1 MQIPSVP
8 SPLSFRLLLIS
19 LFCSPSF
26 PCLGTLQAQAQPP
39 PSSLEPGKLRAAGT
53 EQALPGKD
61 RCKSSGFHMKRSC
74 LE

>member
-1 MQIPSVP
+1 MQIPSV
-8 SPLSFRLLLIS
+8 
-19 LFCSPSF
+19 
-26 PCLGTLQAQAQPP
+26 QPAFL
-39 PSSLEPGKLRAAGT
+39 PSSLDQLILVAFLSLHVDTQRLRSSSEQPAAWGVGAAGM